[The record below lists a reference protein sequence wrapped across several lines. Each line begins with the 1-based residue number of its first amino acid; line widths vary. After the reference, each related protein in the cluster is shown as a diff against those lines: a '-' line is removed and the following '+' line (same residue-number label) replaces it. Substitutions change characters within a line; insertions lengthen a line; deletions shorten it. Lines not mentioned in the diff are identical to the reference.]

1 MTVNYPN
8 QSVNTPNFFQEYFVK
23 PITEGT
29 GYNPVNTAAYA
40 LLLVVS
46 AYLIFKFL
54 KKTGYKINLRFLKAT
69 LPFVLLIGVWRSLTD
84 AGVYPYGFLT
94 TTPGLYVPVL
104 AIFFPLVTL
113 AKKLED
119 LKGWRYE
126 WVYSGI
132 SLALLASQLIII
144 GTLIPTQLD
153 INAVTLSLFYTL
165 ISCLPVLLLSKYWKL
180 LKNKLNLYMILSHFF
195 ESSVTHVSIEYFN
208 YFEQHVIPR
217 TIFNLTGT
225 SLSFYAWKA
234 LILGLVI
241 YFLDK
246 EEGSEELSNFVKIIF
261 IIYGLTIG
269 VRNLL
274 RLSLGV

>member
-1 MTVNYPN
+1 MTVSYPN
-8 QSVNTPNFFQEYFVK
+8 ESITTPSFFEQYFIK

-29 GYNPVNTAAYA
+29 GYNPVNTAAYG
-40 LLLVVS
+40 LLLVIAS
-46 AYLIFKFL
+46 YFIYKLL
-54 KKTGYKINLRFLKAT
+54 KKTGYKLNLRFLKAT
-69 LPFVLLIGVWRSLTD
+69 IPFVLFVGVWRSLTD

-104 AIFFPLVTL
+104 AIFFPLVIL

-119 LKGWRYE
+119 FKGWRYE
-126 WVYSGI
+126 WVYSGV
-132 SLALLASQLIII
+132 SLALLISQVIILGI
-144 GTLIPTQLD
+144 LIPGRLNTSAL
-153 INAVTLSLFYTL
+153 TLSLFYTL
-165 ISCLPVLLLSKYWKL
+165 ASCLPVIVLSKYWQP
-180 LKNKLNLYMILSHFF
+180 LKNKFNQYMIISHFF
-195 ESSVTHVSIEYFN
+195 ESSVTHVSLEYFN

-217 TIFNLTGT
+217 TIFNLFGT
-225 SLSFYAWKA
+225 SLSFYLWKA
-234 LILGLVI
+234 LVLGLVI

-246 EEGSEELSNFVKIIF
+246 DEEHEELSNFVKMIF